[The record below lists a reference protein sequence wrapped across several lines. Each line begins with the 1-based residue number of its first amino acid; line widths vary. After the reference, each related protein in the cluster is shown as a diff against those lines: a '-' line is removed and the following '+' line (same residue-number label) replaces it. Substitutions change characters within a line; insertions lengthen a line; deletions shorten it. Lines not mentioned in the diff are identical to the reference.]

1 MACCIK
7 GTRRPHESAY
17 APLALFCILMK
28 NLQDAGDKTVKKP
41 LARRELGGYNNP
53 VFPPGERGSFLGK
66 RDGMTKDL
74 TTGSPMRLILGF
86 ALPTLFGMLFQQL
99 YNLVDTM
106 IVGKLLGS
114 AALAA
119 VGSTGS
125 INFFVIGF
133 CMGVCNGFAIPVAQ
147 RMGANEPSKM
157 RRYVA
162 NAAWLSVMFAL
173 VLTTATGLLCR
184 NILTIMR
191 TPEDIFDN
199 ACAYI
204 FVIFM
209 GIPATFLYNLLA
221 GIIRSLGD
229 SKTPVY
235 FLALSSMLNIALDFA
250 LILGFHA
257 GVAGAAIATVASQ
270 GISGA
275 ACLVYMWKKF
285 PILHMTREE
294 RRLDLHTC
302 GVLCA
307 MGIPMGLQYSITAIG
322 SIVLQSSVNALGSL
336 YVAAVAAGAKV
347 YQLLAC
353 PFDAMGATMAT
364 YCGQNVAACKLD
376 RLGQGIRS
384 CALLGLGYSVIGL
397 CAMLRFAPQCALLFL
412 DSSEADIALL
422 TQLTGQY
429 ILIQSAF
436 FFPLSLVN
444 IVRFSIQG
452 MGFSPFAILAGVL
465 EMAARTGV
473 GLLLVPVF
481 GYTAACFASP
491 AAWVCADLFLI
502 PASGA
507 CIAKLRRLYPNT
519 PDERP
524 AAAPVPLNAGAH
536 R

>member
-1 MACCIK
+1 
-7 GTRRPHESAY
+7 
-17 APLALFCILMK
+17 
-28 NLQDAGDKTVKKP
+28 
-41 LARRELGGYNNP
+41 
-53 VFPPGERGSFLGK
+53 
-66 RDGMTKDL
+66 MTKDL
-74 TTGSPMRLILGF
+74 TTGSPIRLIVGF
-86 ALPTLFGMLFQQL
+86 ALPTLLGMLFQQL
-99 YNLVDTM
+99 YNMVDAM

-114 AALAA
+114 NALAA

-133 CMGVCNGFAIPVAQ
+133 CMGVCSGFAIPVAQ
-147 RMGANEPSKM
+147 RMGAREPSQM

-162 NAAWLSVMFAL
+162 NGAWLSILFAL
-173 VLTTATGLLCR
+173 VITVATGLLCR
-184 NILTIMR
+184 WILTVMR
-191 TPEDIFDN
+191 TPEDIFDG
-199 ACAYI
+199 AYTYI
-204 FVIFM
+204 FIIFM

-221 GIIRSLGD
+221 GVIRSLGD

-235 FLALSSMLNIALDFA
+235 FLALSSVLNILLDFA
-250 LILGFHA
+250 LILGFQA

-270 GISGA
+270 GVSGV
-275 ACLVYMWKKF
+275 ACLFYMMKKY
-285 PILHMTREE
+285 PILRMTKEE
-294 RRLDLHTC
+294 RRLDLHSC

-322 SIVLQSSVNALGSL
+322 SIILQSSVNALGSL
-336 YVAAVAAGAKV
+336 YVAAVAAGGKV

-364 YCGQNVAACKLD
+364 YCGQNVGACRLD
-376 RLGQGIRS
+376 RLSRGIRS
-384 CALLGLGYSVIGL
+384 CALLGLGYSVIAF

-412 DSSEADIALL
+412 DSRELDAALL
-422 TQLTGQY
+422 TQLAARY

-473 GLLLVPVF
+473 GMLLVPTF

-502 PASGA
+502 PASA
-507 CIAKLRRLYPNT
+507 LCIAKLRRLYPNQPEELPET
-519 PDERP
+519 R
-524 AAAPVPLNAGAH
+524 PVPLKAGAH

>member
-1 MACCIK
+1 
-7 GTRRPHESAY
+7 
-17 APLALFCILMK
+17 MK
-28 NLQDAGDKTVKKP
+28 NHWDGRRKTVKKP
-41 LARRELGGYNNP
+41 LVRQGWDDYNRAEIFQKEGNP
-53 VFPPGERGSFLGK
+53 
-66 RDGMTKDL
+66 MTKNL
-74 TTGSPMRLILGF
+74 TTGSPMGLIASF

-125 INFFVIGF
+125 INFLVIGF

-157 RRYVA
+157 RRYAA
-162 NAAWLSVMFAL
+162 NAARLSVLFAL
-173 VLTTATGLLCR
+173 VLTAVTGLLCR
-184 NILTIMR
+184 QILTIMR
-191 TPEDIFDN
+191 TPADIFHN
-199 ACAYI
+199 AYLYI
-204 FVIFM
+204 FIIFM

-235 FLALSSMLNIALDFA
+235 FLALSSVLNIALDFA
-250 LILGFHA
+250 LILGVRL

-270 GISGA
+270 AVSGT
-275 ACLVYMWKKF
+275 ACLFYMRKKY
-285 PILHMTREE
+285 PILRMTKEE
-294 RRLDLHTC
+294 RRLDLHSC
-302 GVLCA
+302 GVLCS

-336 YVAAVAAGAKV
+336 YVAAVAAGGKV

-353 PFDAMGATMAT
+353 PFDALGATMST
-364 YCGQNVAACKLD
+364 YCGQNVGACKLD

-384 CALLGLGYSVIGL
+384 CSVLGLGYSVIAF
-397 CAMLRFAPQCALLFL
+397 CAILRFAPQCALLFL
-412 DSSEADIALL
+412 DPQELDVILL
-422 TQLTGQY
+422 TQLTTRY
-429 ILIQSAF
+429 IVIQSAF

-444 IVRFSIQG
+444 IIGFSIQG
-452 MGFSPFAILAGVL
+452 MGFSTFAILAGVL
-465 EMAARTGV
+465 EMAARTVV
-473 GLLLVPVF
+473 GLMLVPAF

-491 AAWVCADLFLI
+491 AAWVCADLFLV
-502 PASGA
+502 PASA
-507 CIAKLRRLYPNT
+507 FCIARLRRLYPNRSGET
-519 PDERP
+519 
-524 AAAPVPLNAGAH
+524 AADAQTVPLRAGAH

>member
-1 MACCIK
+1 M
-7 GTRRPHESAY
+7 TR
-17 APLALFCILMK
+17 
-28 NLQDAGDKTVKKP
+28 
-41 LARRELGGYNNP
+41 
-53 VFPPGERGSFLGK
+53 
-66 RDGMTKDL
+66 DL
-74 TTGSPMRLILGF
+74 TTGSPMRLIIGF

-99 YNLVDTM
+99 YNMVDAM

-125 INFFVIGF
+125 VNFFVIGF

-147 RMGANEPSKM
+147 RMGAGEPSKM

-162 NAAWLSVMFAL
+162 NAAWLSVLFAV
-173 VLTTATGLLCR
+173 VLTVATGLLCR
-184 NILTIMR
+184 QILTVML
-191 TPEDIFDN
+191 TPADIFAN
-199 ACAYI
+199 AYAYI

-221 GIIRSLGD
+221 GVIRSLGD

-235 FLALSSMLNIALDFA
+235 FLALSSVLNILLDFA
-250 LILGFHA
+250 LILGFQA

-270 GISGA
+270 GVSGI
-275 ACLVYMWKKF
+275 ACLLYMRKKY
-285 PILHMTREE
+285 PILCMTREE
-294 RRLDLHTC
+294 RQLDLHAC

-336 YVAAVAAGAKV
+336 YVAAVAAGGKV

-364 YCGQNVAACKLD
+364 YCGQNVGACRLD
-376 RLGQGIRS
+376 RLSRGIRA
-384 CALLGLGYSVIGL
+384 CALLGLGYSVVAF

-412 DSSEADIALL
+412 DSRELDAALL
-422 TQLTGQY
+422 TQLTSRY

-436 FFPLSLVN
+436 FFPLALVN

-473 GLLLVPVF
+473 GMLLVPTF

-502 PASGA
+502 PASA
-507 CIAKLRRLYPNT
+507 LCIAKLRRLYPNQPEELPET
-519 PDERP
+519 R
-524 AAAPVPLNAGAH
+524 PVPLKAGAH

>member
-1 MACCIK
+1 M
-7 GTRRPHESAY
+7 TR
-17 APLALFCILMK
+17 
-28 NLQDAGDKTVKKP
+28 
-41 LARRELGGYNNP
+41 
-53 VFPPGERGSFLGK
+53 
-66 RDGMTKDL
+66 DL
-74 TTGSPMRLILGF
+74 TTGSPMRLIIGF

-99 YNLVDTM
+99 YNMVDAM

-125 INFFVIGF
+125 VNFFVIGF

-147 RMGANEPSKM
+147 RMGAGEPSKM

-162 NAAWLSVMFAL
+162 NAAWLSVLFAV
-173 VLTTATGLLCR
+173 VLTVATGLLCR
-184 NILTIMR
+184 QILTVML
-191 TPEDIFDN
+191 TPADIFAN
-199 ACAYI
+199 AYAYI

-221 GIIRSLGD
+221 GVIRSLGD

-235 FLALSSMLNIALDFA
+235 FLALSSVLNILLDFA
-250 LILGFHA
+250 LILGFQA

-270 GISGA
+270 GVSGI
-275 ACLVYMWKKF
+275 ACLLYMRKKY
-285 PILHMTREE
+285 PILRMTREE
-294 RRLDLHTC
+294 RQLDLHAC

-336 YVAAVAAGAKV
+336 YVAAVAAGGKV

-364 YCGQNVAACKLD
+364 YCGQNVGACRLD
-376 RLGQGIRS
+376 RLSRGIRA
-384 CALLGLGYSVIGL
+384 CALLGLGYSVVAF

-412 DSSEADIALL
+412 DSRELDAALL
-422 TQLTGQY
+422 TQLTSRY

-436 FFPLSLVN
+436 FFPLALVN

-473 GLLLVPVF
+473 GMILVPAF

-491 AAWVCADLFLI
+491 AAWMCADLFLI
-502 PASGA
+502 PASA
-507 CIAKLRRLYPNT
+507 LCIARLRRLYPNQPEELPET
-519 PDERP
+519 R
-524 AAAPVPLNAGAH
+524 PVPLKAGAH

>member
-1 MACCIK
+1 
-7 GTRRPHESAY
+7 
-17 APLALFCILMK
+17 
-28 NLQDAGDKTVKKP
+28 
-41 LARRELGGYNNP
+41 
-53 VFPPGERGSFLGK
+53 
-66 RDGMTKDL
+66 MTKDL
-74 TTGSPMRLILGF
+74 TAGSPMRLIIGF

-99 YNLVDTM
+99 YNLVDAM

-133 CMGVCNGFAIPVAQ
+133 CMGVCSGFAIPVAQ
-147 RMGANEPSKM
+147 RMGAGEPSKM

-162 NAAWLSVMFAL
+162 NAAWLSALFAL
-173 VLTTATGLLCR
+173 ALTAATGLLCR
-184 NILTIMR
+184 QILTVML
-191 TPEDIFDN
+191 TPADIFDG
-199 ACAYI
+199 AYSYI

-221 GIIRSLGD
+221 GVIRSLGD

-235 FLALSSMLNIALDFA
+235 FLALSSVLNIALDFI
-250 LILGFHA
+250 LILGFRA
-257 GVAGAAIATVASQ
+257 GVAGAAAATVASQ
-270 GISGA
+270 GVSGI
-275 ACLVYMWKKF
+275 ACLFYMRKKF
-285 PILHMTREE
+285 PVLRMTREE
-294 RRLDLHTC
+294 RRLDLHAC

-336 YVAAVAAGAKV
+336 YVAAVAAGSKV

-364 YCGQNVAACKLD
+364 YCGQNVGACKLD
-376 RLGQGIRS
+376 RLSKGIRACS
-384 CALLGLGYSVIGL
+384 LLGLCYSVIALGT
-397 CAMLRFAPQCALLFL
+397 MLRFAPQCALLFL
-412 DSSEADIALL
+412 DSKELDAALL
-422 TQLTGQY
+422 TGLTARY
-429 ILIQSAF
+429 IMIQSAF
-436 FFPLSLVN
+436 FFPLALVN

-473 GLLLVPVF
+473 GLMLVPAF

-491 AAWVCADLFLI
+491 AAWVCADLFLV
-502 PASGA
+502 PASA
-507 CIAKLRRLYPNT
+507 LCIARLRRLYPN
-519 PDERP
+519 RP
-524 AAAPVPLNAGAH
+524 EELPEARPVPLKAGAH

>member
-1 MACCIK
+1 M
-7 GTRRPHESAY
+7 TR
-17 APLALFCILMK
+17 
-28 NLQDAGDKTVKKP
+28 
-41 LARRELGGYNNP
+41 
-53 VFPPGERGSFLGK
+53 
-66 RDGMTKDL
+66 DL
-74 TTGSPMRLILGF
+74 TTGSPMRLIVGF

-99 YNLVDTM
+99 YNMVDAM

-162 NAAWLSVMFAL
+162 NAAWLSILFAV
-173 VLTTATGLLCR
+173 VLTVGTGLLCR
-184 NILTIMR
+184 EILTLMR
-191 TPEDIFDN
+191 TPADIFDG
-199 ACAYI
+199 AYAYI
-204 FVIFM
+204 FVIFL

-221 GIIRSLGD
+221 GVIRSLGD

-235 FLALSSMLNIALDFA
+235 FLALSSVLNIALDFA
-250 LILGFHA
+250 LILGFRA

-270 GISGA
+270 GVSGV
-275 ACLVYMWKKF
+275 ACLFYMIKKY
-285 PILHMTREE
+285 PILRMTREE
-294 RRLDLHTC
+294 RRLDLHSC

-336 YVAAVAAGAKV
+336 YVAAVAAGSKV

-364 YCGQNVAACKLD
+364 YCGQNVGACKLD
-376 RLGQGIRS
+376 RLSKGIRS
-384 CALLGLGYSVIGL
+384 CALLGLGYSLIAF

-412 DSSEADIALL
+412 DPKELDVALL
-422 TQLTGQY
+422 TELTTRY
-429 ILIQSAF
+429 ILVGAAF

-465 EMAARTGV
+465 EMAARTVV
-473 GLLLVPVF
+473 GMWLVPVF

-502 PASGA
+502 PASA
-507 CIAKLRRLYPNT
+507 LCIGKLRRLYPNQ
-519 PDERP
+519 PEELSEPRP
-524 AAAPVPLNAGAH
+524 LPLHAGAQ

>member
-1 MACCIK
+1 
-7 GTRRPHESAY
+7 
-17 APLALFCILMK
+17 
-28 NLQDAGDKTVKKP
+28 
-41 LARRELGGYNNP
+41 
-53 VFPPGERGSFLGK
+53 
-66 RDGMTKDL
+66 MTKDL
-74 TTGSPMRLILGF
+74 TTGSPMRLIIGF

-99 YNLVDTM
+99 YNMVDAM

-114 AALAA
+114 AALGA

-147 RMGANEPSKM
+147 RMGANEPSRM

-162 NAAWLSVMFAL
+162 NAAWLSILFAL
-173 VLTTATGLLCR
+173 VLTAATGLLCR
-184 NILTIMR
+184 QILTVML
-191 TPEDIFDN
+191 TPADIFDN
-199 ACAYI
+199 AYAYI

-235 FLALSSMLNIALDFA
+235 FLALSSVLNIALDFA
-250 LILGFHA
+250 LILGFQA

-270 GISGA
+270 GVSGV
-275 ACLVYMWKKF
+275 ACLCYMVKRY
-285 PILHMTREE
+285 PILRMTKEE
-294 RRLDLHTC
+294 RRPDLHSC

-336 YVAAVAAGAKV
+336 YVTAVAAGSKV

-364 YCGQNVAACKLD
+364 YCGQNVGACRLD
-376 RLGQGIRS
+376 RLSKGIRS
-384 CALLGLGYSVIGL
+384 CALLGLGYSVIAL

-412 DSSEADIALL
+412 DARELDAVVLVEL
-422 TQLTGQY
+422 TTRY
-429 ILIQSAF
+429 IIVGAAF
-436 FFPLSLVN
+436 FFPLALVN

-465 EMAARTGV
+465 EMIARTAV
-473 GLLLVPVF
+473 GWWLVPAF

-502 PASGA
+502 PASAA
-507 CIAKLRRLYPNT
+507 CIARLRRLYPNQ
-519 PDERP
+519 PEELPEAR
-524 AAAPVPLNAGAH
+524 PVPLKAGAH